1 MDDLD
6 WTVSFLE
13 WRGRLVTCPHGHFWI
28 DFFYTLM
35 IANRTEY
42 PPGPSHPSSL
52 PLNACFELPL
62 TALLLWL
69 LELGSPFSF
78 PNPSGPVPRILPL
91 DSVGPHRILRLILT
105 QTSTRDRPSF
115 EHGHNCIK
123 SSYGG
128 ATTAHRAVDHRN
140 QQVNDDRNTCG

>member
-78 PNPSGPVPRILPL
+78 FNPSGPVPRILPL
-91 DSVGPHRILRLILT
+91 DGVGPHRILRLTLT
-105 QTSTRDRPSF
+105 QNFYSRPTVVRTRAQLYKELVRW
-115 EHGHNCIK
+115 GYN
-123 SSYGG
+123 G
-128 ATTAHRAVDHRN
+128 A
-140 QQVNDDRNTCG
+140 